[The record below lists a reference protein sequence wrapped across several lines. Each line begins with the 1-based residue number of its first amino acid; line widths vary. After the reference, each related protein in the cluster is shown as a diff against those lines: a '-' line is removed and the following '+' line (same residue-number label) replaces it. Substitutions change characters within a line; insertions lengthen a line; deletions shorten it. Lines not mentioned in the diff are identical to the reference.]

1 MKGDIEMNNLM
12 VRFVELEDY
21 DEFEIELNVNT
32 KRWRM
37 GRRI

>member
-1 MKGDIEMNNLM
+1 MNNLM

-32 KRWRM
+32 KDGEG